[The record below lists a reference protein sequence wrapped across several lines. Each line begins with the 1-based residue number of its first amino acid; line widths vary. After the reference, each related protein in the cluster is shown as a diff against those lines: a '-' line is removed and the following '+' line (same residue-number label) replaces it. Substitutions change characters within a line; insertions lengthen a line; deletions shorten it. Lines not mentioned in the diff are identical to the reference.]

1 MTSDQPWFEQD
12 SFWHTFEAFL
22 FGEERFAMSVE
33 QCDQFLALTG
43 VGSGAAV
50 LDLCCGPGRHS
61 LELARRGF
69 KVTGVDRTRAYLDR
83 AREAAAQE
91 SLDIEFVQEDM
102 RIFCRPAAFDLAL
115 NLFTSF
121 GYSDDPRD
129 DERVLTHLC
138 ESLRPGGVL
147 VMKLMGKE
155 VLARIFKSSNWSRE
169 EDGTLFLEERT
180 LGGDWERMRNTWTL
194 VRDGQVSE
202 HRFDH
207 RLFSAAELKGL
218 LLAAG
223 FREAAAYGSLTGD
236 PYDQTAK
243 RLVITA
249 RK

>member
-12 SFWHTFEAFL
+12 SFWHTFEQFL
-22 FGEERFAMSVE
+22 FPDERFAISPE
-33 QCDQFLALTG
+33 QCDQFLALTETG
-43 VGSGAAV
+43 PGAAV

-69 KVTGVDRTRAYLDR
+69 KVTGVDRTRAYLRR
-83 AREAAAQE
+83 AGEAAARE
-91 SLDIEFVQEDM
+91 NLDVEFILEDM
-102 RIFCRPAAFDLAL
+102 HSFCRPASFDLAI

-121 GYSDDPRD
+121 GYSEDPHD
-129 DERVLTHLC
+129 DERVLAHLF
-138 ESLRPGGVL
+138 ESLRPGGAL
-147 VMKLMGKE
+147 VMELMGKE
-155 VLARIFKSSNWSRE
+155 VIARIFKVSNWSRE
-169 EDGTLFLEERT
+169 QDGTLFLEERS
-180 LGGDWERMRNTWTL
+180 LGGDWERMRNRWTL

-218 LLAAG
+218 LRAAG
-223 FREAAAYGSLTGD
+223 FREAAAYGSLSGD

-243 RLVITA
+243 RLVVMA